1 MVLPFWYRP
10 TRVVLDKGPLNGR
23 VCIVVVVFVSDAI
36 TTLIHVTG
44 QVGGK
49 IYTCIGSASC
59 VPAVYDEA
67 AGVIGSR
74 HELDSAHEQQQRC
87 GVLWDAVVRPRRE
100 LEMMDFAR
108 FAGPLL

>member
-1 MVLPFWYRP
+1 M
-10 TRVVLDKGPLNGR
+10 
-23 VCIVVVVFVSDAI
+23 CIVVVVFVSDAI

-67 AGVIGSR
+67 AGMIGSR
-74 HELDSAHEQQQRC
+74 HELDSAHEEQQRC